1 MKLLEKVAQA
11 QEHES
16 CEEAIIETCL
26 TYDDLGELFTDLLK
40 YHGGANNHDDE
51 AVEFL
56 ARMLREYMDEII

>member
-1 MKLLEKVAQA
+1 MTMLEKVANA
-11 QEHES
+11 ERFES
-16 CEEAIIETCL
+16 CDDAIIETCL
-26 TYDDLGELFTDLLK
+26 TYEDLGELFTDLLR